1 MMRRQDLLDR
11 ASAKVRFHDS
21 HDRRAYA
28 RAAEIAARIVDDPS
42 LLERGRAYLERFM
55 RDDPRQRRVYDVWL
69 EVLALGPERV
79 ALALVA
85 DDDEGAYL
93 RSTAP
98 VFTTIEAD
106 VARRLA
112 GARS

>member
-1 MMRRQDLLDR
+1 MIRRQDLLDR
-11 ASAKVRFHDS
+11 AALKVRFHDP

-28 RAAEIAARIVDDPS
+28 RAVEIAARILDDPS

-55 RDDPRQRRVYDVWL
+55 RADPRQRRAYELWL
-69 EVLALGPERV
+69 KVLTLGAERV

-85 DDDEGAYL
+85 DDEEGAYL

-98 VFTTIEAD
+98 VFTTIEPD
-106 VARRLA
+106 VALRLVGSRA
-112 GARS
+112 